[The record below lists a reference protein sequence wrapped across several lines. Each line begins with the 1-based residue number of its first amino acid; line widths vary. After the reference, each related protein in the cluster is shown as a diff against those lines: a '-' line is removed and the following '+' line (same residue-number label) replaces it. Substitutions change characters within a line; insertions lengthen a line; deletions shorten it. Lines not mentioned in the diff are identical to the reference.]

1 MKKVRIL
8 MVAVAAAGLVSCT
21 AQSPKPTLKTDIDS
35 LSYATGLAQTD
46 GLTMYL
52 VHQAGVDT
60 TYMSEFIKGFNEGA
74 RMTGTK
80 DVAYLEGL
88 KIGQMVAKNWVQ
100 GMNQQI
106 FNGDSTKT
114 ITKSDLLAGFVAGVK
129 KDTTKMTMQF
139 AQAYRQ
145 SATERIQEKII
156 FEKYSDNREA
166 GEKFLAENKTKEG
179 VKTTESGLQYKVI
192 TEGKGEIPT
201 AESKVKVNYKGTLID
216 STEFDSSYKRNEP
229 SIFRADQVIKG
240 WTEALTMMPVGSK
253 WELYIPQELAYG
265 SKEQGQQIKPFS
277 ALIFE
282 VELVGI
288 EKDK

>member
-1 MKKVRIL
+1 MRKVSIL
-8 MVAVAAAGLVSCT
+8 MVAVAAASLVSCT

-35 LSYATGLAQTD
+35 LSYATGMAQTE
-46 GLTMYL
+46 GLKMYL

-74 RMTGTK
+74 QLTGAK
-80 DVAYLEGL
+80 DVAYLEGK

-106 FNGDSTKT
+106 FNDDSTKT

-129 KDTTKMTMQF
+129 NDTTKMTMQF
-139 AQAYRQ
+139 AQAYKQ
-145 SATERIQEKII
+145 SATERIQEKALL
-156 FEKYSDNREA
+156 ERYSENKEA
-166 GEKFLAENKTKEG
+166 GEKFLVENKDKEG

-216 STEFDSSYKRNEP
+216 GTEFDSSYKRNEP
-229 SIFRADQVIKG
+229 STFRANQVIKG
-240 WTEALTMMPVGSK
+240 WTEALTLMTVGSK
-253 WELYIPQELAYG
+253 WELYIPQDLAYG
-265 SKEQGQQIKPFS
+265 SKDQGQIKPFS
-277 ALIFE
+277 TLIFE